1 MGKLLRVLT
10 IILLVLSIVA
20 LILGIMLFNKREI
33 LKGRTQKLE
42 KAMTQFA
49 ATIEDTEPAPD
60 ASAKYPERDT
70 SACTAEVLENPERK
84 EFWKTYATEL
94 EALDLPTVN
103 LSERQVELMTYY
115 QVDPASGSKV
125 PDPVTGMP
133 MTKGPGTMQAIMDDL
148 RDKSEKQYAR
158 LNKTRQQLKTVREEL
173 VDTINTLNALK
184 HEHRLKLKEIEEYKA
199 EIAKLQGEIASLK
212 ERITELEAE
221 KTQLEDKITDL
232 NRQIEE
238 LNEKLADKDD
248 QIKSLKKEIESMKA
262 GTRDMFTD
270 GGGGGGGGGAAAAG
284 PVQQDVAGAANP
296 VATPDGTVV
305 VTQGQTVRQVPPGVK
320 GTIASV
326 NREWKF
332 VVIQFTDA
340 AMKEMLGEDLSAPV
354 PRMEFLVKRPG
365 PPEQFAAKVSLI
377 QIKRDQKL
385 GIADILVNWEQLKV
399 QKDDIVFYGN

>member
-1 MGKLLRVLT
+1 MGKLLRVLV

-20 LILGIMLFNKREI
+20 LVLGIMLFNKREI

-42 KAMTQFA
+42 EAMKELA
-49 ATIEDTEPAPD
+49 STIEDTEPSPD

-70 SACTAEVLENPERK
+70 SPCTAEVLENPERK

-94 EALDLPTVN
+94 EKLDLPTVN
-103 LSERQVELMTYY
+103 LSERQVELMAYY
-115 QVDPASGSKV
+115 QIDPASGKTV
-125 PDPVTGMP
+125 PDPVTGLP
-133 MTKGPGTMQAIMDDL
+133 MTKGAGTMQAILDDL

-158 LNKTRQQLKTVREEL
+158 LNKTRQQLKTLREEL
-173 VDTINTLNALK
+173 TDTINALNTLK
-184 HEHRLKLKEIEEYKA
+184 HEQRLSLKEIVELKA
-199 EIAKLQGEIASLK
+199 EIERLKGEITSLK

-232 NRQIEE
+232 NRQLEE
-238 LNEKLADKDD
+238 LAEKLADKDD

-262 GTRDMFTD
+262 GTRDMF
-270 GGGGGGGGGAAAAG
+270 AG
-284 PVQQDVAGAANP
+284 EGNTSAQPSGPAQLDVPGAANP
-296 VATPDGTVV
+296 VGTPDGSVV
-305 VTQGQTVRQVPPGVK
+305 VQQGQTVRAVPSGVK

-326 NREWKF
+326 NQEWKF

-354 PRMEFLVKRPG
+354 PRMEFIVKRSGTPD
-365 PPEQFAAKVSLI
+365 QFVAKVNLV

-385 GIADILVNWEQLKV
+385 GIADILVNWEQLKA
-399 QKDDIVFYGN
+399 QKDDIVSYGN